1 MGVVPVA
8 DDAAD
13 IALAAEAALDAAAL
27 DRAVEKTGDA
37 AGIVA
42 VLQGDGAVG
51 GTVGGGAE
59 IHLARNAAGALV
71 LCGDAAAVDAADHHR
86 VYAQAVL
93 GEAVSGEGAQV
104 AFGVHFAFHREAAD
118 DAADIVVAADA
129 AVVVAVGS
137 LAVGLA
143 VVLLVGGV
151 VHQDIAAVLG
161 VDKTVDSLDG
171 GAGQGVEVAVDVVH
185 VALEARC

>member
-1 MGVVPVA
+1 M
-8 DDAAD
+8 
-13 IALAAEAALDAAAL
+13 
-27 DRAVEKTGDA
+27 
-37 AGIVA
+37 
-42 VLQGDGAVG
+42 
-51 GTVGGGAE
+51 GGGAE
-59 IHLARNAAGALV
+59 IHLARDAAGAFV

-171 GAGQGVEVAVDVVH
+171 GAGQGVEVAVDVVQ
-185 VALEARC
+185 VALEDRAVLVDILTDGRHFVGHVVNAVGDDALQIEGCVRIGHIQSADRVAHRVKI